1 MLSVHCLAQ
10 FGGKSSYEFLNVPA
24 SARLAGLGAVNVSL
38 ADRDV
43 NFFFSNPALV
53 TDSLA
58 GYGSAGYTFYV
69 GDIGQ
74 AVVAYTHNFDRIG
87 ALSFGVQHVDYGELQ
102 GYDATGAEIG
112 SFNSGETA
120 LVVSK
125 SHTVGVFTLGVNL
138 KGVFSSLAGYR
149 STALLADVGGTFRH
163 PKEDL
168 TIGLVIRNVGF
179 VLSDYTETGN
189 TTIPFD
195 VQAGVTFKPQHMPL
209 RVSATVYNLARPG
222 EGYDDPAESDDDL
235 GTFGKILQHVN
246 FGAEI
251 LFHKNVNALI
261 GYNVLR
267 QTELKTENHGGGI
280 TFGAALKIK
289 AFDIT
294 VSRTGYN
301 VSQASY
307 AFTVSANLNNMIFKK
322 KSL

>member
-1 MLSVHCLAQ
+1 M
-10 FGGKSSYEFLNVPA
+10 
-24 SARLAGLGAVNVSL
+24 AGLGAVNVSL

-58 GYGSAGYTFYV
+58 GFASAGYTFYV

-74 AVVAYTHNFDRIG
+74 AVFAYAHDFKSVGTI
-87 ALSFGVQHVDYGELQ
+87 SFGVQHLGYGEIQ
-102 GYDATGAEIG
+102 GYDATGGEMG

-138 KGVFSSLAGYR
+138 KGVFSSIAGYR
-149 STALLADVGGTFRH
+149 SSAALLDIGGTFRH
-163 PKEDL
+163 PRHDL
-168 TIGLVIRNVGF
+168 TVGLVMKNIGF
-179 VLSDYTETGN
+179 VLSDYSESGKTK
-189 TTIPFD
+189 IPFD

-209 RVSATVYNLARPG
+209 RVSMTAYNLVNPG
-222 EGYDDPAESDDDL
+222 DAYDDPNEEDNDV
-235 GTFGKILQHVN
+235 GTISKVMQHIN

-251 LFHKNVNALI
+251 LFHKNVNVLI
-261 GYNVLR
+261 GYNVLK

-280 TFGAALKIK
+280 TFGASFKIK
-289 AFDIT
+289 AFDIAI
-294 VSRTGYN
+294 SRTGYN

-307 AFTVSANLNNMIFKK
+307 GFTVAADLNKMIFKK
-322 KSL
+322 KTL